1 MVARRPTTSS
11 LRGVS
16 GIFLVV
22 INALLAGQVS
32 AQIGK
37 RIVGGGE
44 VDEEEY
50 PYFGA

>member
-1 MVARRPTTSS
+1 MVTRRPS

-16 GIFLVV
+16 GLFLVFLNV
-22 INALLAGQVS
+22 LLAGQVS
-32 AQIGK
+32 AQIET
-37 RIVGGGE
+37 RIVGGAK